1 MPESS
6 VTTQP
11 VPATPLALA
20 ADRKQNSD
28 FQQRWKQYA
37 AAALGVAGVSALAS
51 AQTPTQRHIVYTP
64 ADIALDTKS
73 SRMSF
78 VPIDFNND
86 GNADV
91 YFVLNHFTDFFSG
104 GLGFAAYGR
113 INVSMGPNFAIG
125 SHAIPK
131 GEIIDK
137 AGTFKTGTQLLVYA
151 GSGSYESVK
160 HSTAQGPF
168 KNIKNKYLGVR
179 FLING
184 KVHEGWIRMTLAVKG
199 ADISGTI
206 SGYAYDTV
214 PNELGLAAGQVGGR
228 VGTGNADSQVAIEGA
243 VPGSLGMLATG
254 SSAIPYWRK

>member
-1 MPESS
+1 VSENS
-6 VTTQP
+6 VTIQP
-11 VPATPLALA
+11 VSATSMALA
-20 ADRKQNSD
+20 AERKKNSD

-78 VPIDFNND
+78 VPIDLNND

-91 YFVLNHFTDFFSG
+91 YLVLNHFTDFFSG

-151 GSGSYESVK
+151 GSGSYEGAK

-184 KVHEGWIRMTLAVKG
+184 KVHEGWVRMTITCKG
-199 ADISGTI
+199 ADITGTI
-206 SGYAYDTV
+206 SGYAYDTI

-228 VGTGNADSQVAIEGA
+228 VGTGSTDGEATTEDAPE
-243 VPGSLGMLATG
+243 GSLGMLAVG
-254 SSAIPYWRK
+254 ASAIPYWRK